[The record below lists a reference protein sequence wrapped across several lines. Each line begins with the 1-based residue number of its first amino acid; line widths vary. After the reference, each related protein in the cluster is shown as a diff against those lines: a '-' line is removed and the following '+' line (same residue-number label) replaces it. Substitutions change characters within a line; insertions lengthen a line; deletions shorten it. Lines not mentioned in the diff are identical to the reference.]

1 MGNSTSLFQ
10 RLVNT
15 FIIAMQEPNK
25 LTKETM
31 LKIAIDK
38 QYVNVVEYLIRK
50 RVNIVNCR
58 NSYNPLISA
67 IETENEE
74 IVNLL
79 ILNGASVNEL
89 SHTNNTPLHVAVD
102 KGNTGI
108 VKILLE
114 NGSDPNAV
122 DINKYTPLHV
132 AMNNKEIILEIIELL
147 LQYGADIDA
156 RDKYRNTPFTICM
169 GKNFPKDSKEL
180 ILSYFMI

>member
-1 MGNSTSLFQ
+1 MGNSTSLLQ
-10 RLVNT
+10 RLLNT
-15 FIIAMQEPNK
+15 FIMAMQEPK
-25 LTKETM
+25 VTKETM

-67 IETENEE
+67 IKTENEE
-74 IVNLL
+74 MVNLL

-89 SHTNNTPLHVAVD
+89 SQTNNTPLHIAVE
-102 KGNTGI
+102 KGNTRI
-108 VKILLE
+108 VKVLLE
-114 NGSDPNAV
+114 NGSDPNAT

-132 AMNNKEIILEIIELL
+132 AMNNNKINSEIIELL

-156 RDKYRNTPFTICM
+156 RDKYRNTPFAICM
-169 GKNFPKDSKEL
+169 GRNFPKDSKEL